1 MFIRISLVCAT
12 FLALFVV
19 AALFSTAAPTTA
31 QDTSPVP
38 TPTPLPTLPITES
51 ELAELCD
58 SAQIYVLEADVSRPE
73 PSQPRTVTL
82 AWWDYLVYDLL
93 IYDLEEP
100 PAVSYRIQRQ
110 SADAGV
116 DAGWQ
121 TLATVTGATS
131 WVGEAELGSWV
142 YRVAV
147 VEINV
152 RGASRECKP
161 DWAEVNVDVLSAD
174 DLIEAEL
181 QYFCDE
187 VEIYGLYASVSHSTN
202 WPDET
207 LTLRWNDT
215 LQALRNPDYHPESL
229 TIHHRI
235 EQATAPVTDNTE
247 WQLVAEVIDET
258 TWTGSA
264 EPGTW
269 VYRVAV
275 VKIQDSG
282 VEVECD
288 PKWEFA
294 DVRILT
300 EAERAKLERQ
310 RSILITESVRCA
322 TDDLT
327 SNLRSPA
334 RSVVSEY
341 VEERI
346 GVIFAELDNSG
357 DEASSLGAL
366 VYWTILMCSDE
377 RPNFFGFNL
386 GQSWAMLLLFDDFD
400 DFF

>member
-38 TPTPLPTLPITES
+38 TPTPLPTLPVTES
-51 ELAELCD
+51 ALAELCD
-58 SAQIYVLEADVSRPE
+58 SAHIYVLEADVSRPE

-82 AWWDYLVYDLL
+82 AWWDDLVY
-93 IYDLEEP
+93 YLEEP
-100 PAVSYRIQRQ
+100 SAVSYRIQRQ
-110 SADAGV
+110 RANAGV
-116 DAGWQ
+116 DADWQ

-147 VEINV
+147 VEIDV
-152 RGASRECKP
+152 LGVSRECKP
-161 DWAEVNVDVLSAD
+161 NWAEVSVDVLSAD

-187 VEIYGLYASVSHSTN
+187 VDIFALYASVSRSTN

-207 LTLRWNDT
+207 LTLIWNDP
-215 LQALRNPDYHPESL
+215 LQALRHPDYHPEAL
-229 TIHHRI
+229 TTHYRI
-235 EQATAPVTDNTE
+235 EQATAPVADNTE
-247 WQLVAEVIDET
+247 WQLVAEVIGES
-258 TWTGSA
+258 TWTGPA

-275 VKIQDSG
+275 VKMQDSG
-282 VEVECD
+282 VVVECD
-288 PKWEFA
+288 PKWELV

-310 RSILITESVRCA
+310 RSILTAESVRCA

-327 SNLRSPA
+327 SNLRSAA

-357 DEASSLGAL
+357 DEASSLGTL
-366 VYWTILMCSDE
+366 VYWTILLCSDE

-386 GQSWAMLLLFDDFD
+386 GQSWVMLLLFDDFD